1 MNPLMKVVVL
11 SFAVL
16 AFGLDVYERDSC
28 AIANYEKLAETSSD
42 FSSMRDPYGRS
53 LGSFGKNSLGL
64 KNGRAEDLR
73 RSKVLRQLR
82 RQPKNRKQA
91 RYFYETSGM
100 GS

>member
-1 MNPLMKVVVL
+1 MKVVVL

-16 AFGLDVYERDSC
+16 AFGLDVYDRDHC
-28 AIANYEKLAETSSD
+28 AMANYEKLAETSSH
-42 FSSMRDPYGRS
+42 FSPMWQSLGYGRS
-53 LGSFGKNSLGL
+53 LGSFGKNSL
-64 KNGRAEDLR
+64 KRKKGRAKDLK
-73 RSKVLRQLR
+73 RSEVLRQLR

>member
-1 MNPLMKVVVL
+1 MKVVVL

-16 AFGLDVYERDSC
+16 AFGLDVYERDAC
-28 AIANYEKLAETSSD
+28 AMANYEKLAETSSH
-42 FSSMRDPYGRS
+42 FSPMRNPYGRS
-53 LGSFGKNSLGL
+53 LGSFGKNSLER
-64 KNGRAEDLR
+64 KKGRAKDLR